1 MLDDIVSALEGHTS
15 GDGYL
20 LCCPAHDDHNPSLSI
35 RDDGNGKLLVHCH
48 ANCSQE
54 SVIDALKAMGLWGQS
69 KAVLSHPAPPRQ
81 VKNNNKEIAAAIW
94 NGTEPAHG
102 TLVEKYL
109 GSRGIH
115 IPIPSTIRF
124 HRGLYHPSEQTFPAM
139 VAVVTDV
146 NDIPQAIH
154 RTFLAH
160 DGTSKAPVRSNK
172 MMLGPCAGGSVRLA
186 PASGLL
192 AIGEG
197 LETCLSVM
205 QERRLPAWAAL
216 STSGLRS
223 LELPAH
229 IEDIVIAADGD
240 AAGEDAAVATG
251 TRWKREGLRVSIAR
265 PPTGLDFNNLLM
277 MGEDTR

>member
-1 MLDDIVSALEGHTS
+1 MLDAIVETLEGHAS
-15 GDGYL
+15 GDGFL
-20 LCCPAHDDHNPSLSI
+20 LRCPAHDDHNPSLSI
-35 RDDGNGKLLVHCH
+35 RDDGTGKLLVHCH

-54 SVIDALKAMGLWGQS
+54 SVINALKAMGLWGQS
-69 KAVLSHPAPPRQ
+69 KAVLGHPAPPRR
-81 VKNNNKEIAAAIW
+81 VRNGNKSIAAAIW
-94 NGTEPAHG
+94 KGTEPATG

-109 GSRGIH
+109 ESRGIH

-124 HRGLYHPSEQTFPAM
+124 HRGLFHPSEQTFPAM

-160 DGTSKAPVRSNK
+160 DGESKAPVRNNK
-172 MMLGPCAGGSVRLA
+172 LMLGPCAGGSVRLA

-223 LELPAH
+223 LKLPEH
-229 IEDIVIAADGD
+229 IEHIVIAADGD
-240 AAGEDAAVATG
+240 EAGEAAAVATCS
-251 TRWKREGLRVSIAR
+251 RWQREGCTVSIAR
-265 PPTGLDFNNLLM
+265 PPTGLDFNDMLT
-277 MGEDTR
+277 GEER

>member
-1 MLDDIVSALEGHTS
+1 MLDDIVEALEDHTS

-20 LCCPAHDDHNPSLSI
+20 LCCPSHDDHNPSLSI

-48 ANCSQE
+48 AGCSQE
-54 SVIDALKAMGLWGQS
+54 SVIDALKAMGLWGHS
-69 KAVLSHPAPPRQ
+69 KAVLGHPAPPRRA
-81 VKNNNKEIAAAIW
+81 KSSNKEIAATIW
-94 NGTEPAHG
+94 KDTEPARG

-109 GSRGIH
+109 ESRGIR
-115 IPIPSTIRF
+115 IPIPSTVRF

-139 VAVVTDV
+139 VAVITDV
-146 NDIPQAIH
+146 NDVPQAIH

-160 DGTSKAPVRSNK
+160 DGTSKAPVRNNK
-172 MMLGPCAGGSVRLA
+172 LMLGPCAGGSVRLA

-205 QERRLPAWAAL
+205 QERRLPAMAAL

-223 LELPAH
+223 LELPEH
-229 IEDIVIAADGD
+229 IEEVVILADGD
-240 AAGEDAAVATG
+240 AAGEAAAVATRS
-251 TRWKREGLRVSIAR
+251 RWQREGLRVSIAR
-265 PPTGLDFNNLLM
+265 PPTGLDFNDLLLM
-277 MGEDTR
+277 GEER